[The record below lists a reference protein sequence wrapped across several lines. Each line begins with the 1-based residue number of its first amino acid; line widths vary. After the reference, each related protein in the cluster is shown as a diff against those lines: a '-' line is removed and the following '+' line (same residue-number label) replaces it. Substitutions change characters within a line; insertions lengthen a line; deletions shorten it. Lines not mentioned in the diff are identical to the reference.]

1 MLAALVEDLAAAGHR
16 VTVTTDPRFPLA
28 APPGVEKTPGT
39 AGISAAL
46 DAHASFSDGIWL
58 IAPETGGCLER
69 LTTEAERRRLPV
81 FGSGSAAI
89 SRASDKAAL
98 AALLRAHA
106 IPHPRSRAVGPDD
119 DIDQAADVVGY
130 PLVAKPGR
138 GAGSEGIALVGGR
151 HALAAAV
158 QGARAVDPE
167 VPVLL
172 QSFVAGVPASV
183 ALLAGAEQATALFA
197 SSQSFGSPAG
207 FDYRGGTT
215 PLDHPLTPG
224 ALENARAAV
233 EAVGGLR
240 GYVGVDVVLGP
251 SEAVVV
257 EVNPR
262 LTAAWLGVRG
272 AVDENIAALA
282 LAACAGL
289 RQTVPVARRRVSFD
303 AGGRILESTP
313 IGVGVH

>member
-1 MLAALVEDLAAAGHR
+1 MRILVHEWVTGGGMAGREVPPSLGRQGAAMLAALVEDLAAAGHR

-28 APPGVEKTPGT
+28 APPGVEKTTGT

-46 DAHASFSDGIWL
+46 DAHASSSDGIWL

-69 LTTEAERRRLPV
+69 LTAEAERRRLPV

-89 SRASDKAAL
+89 RRASDKAAL

-183 ALLAGAEQATALFA
+183 ALLAGAEQATALWVCDGDEESLA
-197 SSQSFGSPAG
+197 PREARPGVVGSRWSCVVP
-207 FDYRGGTT
+207 
-215 PLDHPLTPG
+215 
-224 ALENARAAV
+224 
-233 EAVGGLR
+233 LR
-240 GYVGVDVVLGP
+240 GRASDGISAP
-251 SEAVVV
+251 
-257 EVNPR
+257 
-262 LTAAWLGVRG
+262 
-272 AVDENIAALA
+272 
-282 LAACAGL
+282 
-289 RQTVPVARRRVSFD
+289 
-303 AGGRILESTP
+303 
-313 IGVGVH
+313 